1 MAVIDHLVITVPDLD
16 MGIGWFEQSVGVRPE
31 YGGAHDGLG
40 THNAL
45 ASLGDSY
52 VELIAP
58 DPNQPAPTG
67 PRPFGVSSSSD
78 PSLATYA
85 VRPDVGETIEQL
97 ASVMRSNG
105 HDPGDVVSMS
115 RTLDDGTTLQW
126 RLTFPPTTGDGFIP
140 FLIDWGDTPHPS
152 TTTPRGVRLVELSGA
167 TTSTD
172 SVNAVLEAIGVGGF
186 STRGTTGLGALLAG
200 PDDRIWAI

>member
-1 MAVIDHLVITVPDLD
+1 MAVIDHLVIIVPDLD
-16 MGIGWFEQSVGVRPE
+16 RGMGWFEQSVGVRPA

-45 ASLGDSY
+45 ASLGESY

-58 DPNQPAPTG
+58 DPNQPEPDG
-67 PRPFGVSSSSD
+67 PRPFGVSSSSV

-105 HDPGDVVSMS
+105 HDPGEVVSMS
-115 RTLDDGTTLQW
+115 RTVAEGSTLQW
-126 RLTFPPTTGDGFIP
+126 RLTFPPSNGDGFIP
-140 FLIDWGDTPHPS
+140 FLIDWGMTPHPS
-152 TTTPRGVRLVELSGA
+152 ATAPRGVRLVELSGS
-167 TTSTD
+167 TTSPGT
-172 SVNAVLEAIGVGGF
+172 VNPVLEAIGIGGF
-186 STRGTTGLGALLAG
+186 ATLGSTGLGALLAG

>member
-1 MAVIDHLVITVPDLD
+1 MAVIDHLVIIVADLD
-16 MGIGWFEQSVGVRPE
+16 RGIDWFEQCVGVRPV
-31 YGGAHDGLG
+31 YGGAHDDRG

-45 ASLGDSY
+45 ASLGGAY

-58 DPNQPAPTG
+58 DPNQPEPDG

-97 ASVMRSNG
+97 AAVMRSNG
-105 HDPGDVVSMS
+105 HDPGDVMSMS
-115 RTLDDGTTLQW
+115 RTTADGSTLRW
-126 RLTFPPTTGDGFIP
+126 RLTPPPPHGDGLIP

-152 TTTPRGVRLVELSGA
+152 TSAPSGVRLVELSG
-167 TTSTD
+167 STPHPG
-172 SVNAVLEAIGVGGF
+172 SVNPVLEAIGVGGF
-186 STRGTTGLGALLAG
+186 ASRGSIGLGALLAG